1 MLGKIPV
8 LLQVTYTTYVLH
20 VLQTAAALSKYEH
33 CNNTCKYEIE
43 PVMTVTCS
51 QLALFHIHMY
61 YYNVHTLI
69 RPPPSEGHAVYVIV
83 LSRLGNFKS
92 PSQQRS
98 YIDLAP

>member
-43 PVMTVTCS
+43 PVMTYDCYVFTTGSISYSHVLLQCS
-51 QLALFHIHMY
+51 HFDKAA
-61 YYNVHTLI
+61 
-69 RPPPSEGHAVYVIV
+69 AV
-83 LSRLGNFKS
+83 
-92 PSQQRS
+92 
-98 YIDLAP
+98 